1 MAPKASNTTINTNKN
16 FQIQPKQIEQP
27 VDIHFDSDSDE
38 EQKHTE
44 IKKRMIQKSTQIEA
58 QTVNKNQWQQD
69 ENDKNTVDDQSRG
82 PSKLLQKYYKK

>member
-38 EQKHTE
+38 E
-44 IKKRMIQKSTQIEA
+44 
-58 QTVNKNQWQQD
+58 
-69 ENDKNTVDDQSRG
+69 
-82 PSKLLQKYYKK
+82 